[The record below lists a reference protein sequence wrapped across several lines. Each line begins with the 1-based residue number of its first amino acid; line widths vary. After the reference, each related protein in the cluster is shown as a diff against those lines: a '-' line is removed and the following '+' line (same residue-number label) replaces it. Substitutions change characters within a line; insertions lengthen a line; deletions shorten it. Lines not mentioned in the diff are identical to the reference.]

1 MTENR
6 YIRNLGALTAEE
18 QQALAEKKVFVAGC
32 GGLGGNIL
40 DQLLRLGYGRIKAA
54 DGDTFEI
61 SNLNRQLM
69 SSPEVIGRSK
79 AKTAEEYAKRINPD
93 VEFLAEDCFI
103 TEENVGQM
111 ISGYDAVI
119 DALDSIPARRI
130 LKAECDRQ
138 KIPFI
143 HGAIGAWVAQA
154 AISMPGDG
162 LLDMLYPNEAKTI
175 KKSSLAFT
183 VALCAS
189 LQVSLC
195 TQLLCGRSL
204 ETGKVYYIDLQD
216 MELLSFGK

>member
-1 MTENR
+1 MTER
-6 YIRNLGALTAEE
+6 YIRNLGALTEEE
-18 QQALAEKKVFVAGC
+18 QQNLAQKKVFVAGC

-54 DGDTFEI
+54 DGDTFEV
-61 SNLNRQLM
+61 SNLNRQLL
-69 SSPEVIGRSK
+69 SNPEVIGKSK
-79 AKTAEEYAKRINPD
+79 AKTAEAYAKKINPD
-93 VEFLAEDCFI
+93 VEFQAENCFI
-103 TEENVGQM
+103 TEENVEQM
-111 ISGYDAVI
+111 ISGCDAVI
-119 DALDSIPARRI
+119 DALDSISARGI

-143 HGAIGAWVAQA
+143 HGAIGGWVAQA

-162 LLDMLYPNEAKTI
+162 LLEMLYPNDVKQM
-175 KKSSLAFT
+175 KKSSLSFT

-195 TQLLCGRSL
+195 TQLLCGRNP
-204 ETGKVYYIDLQD
+204 ETGKIYYIDLQD